1 MMDEGSVGDV
11 SRIDEADVAHLQF
24 KNGQQSLKPEN
35 CEVQEIKEVEVQRD
49 AGSPDGTFGVIADF
63 LDGRN
68 VNQAENAP
76 CSSQQ
81 NTNDAEDVVEEL
93 TVKTCE
99 GSSMAIVGRS
109 NNRGRLEINR
119 GQLRH
124 RFPVDGDLPSS
135 SSVSKRESVSG
146 TPIIRRNAGKLSL
159 PETSTGDQL
168 AITVNGGANEHL
180 RNVERNPAPAEAL
193 SHGGI
198 KTKMLSQS
206 GFSQF
211 FVKKTL
217 KGKGVTFRGPARNR
231 SMPSNM
237 DKQIV
242 TSSGNSLV
250 TSNTSAKVSSSIPL
264 AASDVLPCF
273 LSKASNPS
281 SCGNPSDMH
290 RGCGVEGLSL
300 REWLKSERH
309 KVNKAEC
316 MYIFR
321 QIVEHVDDSHF
332 QGVVLCDLR
341 PSLFKIF
348 KENAVKYVGSGFQS
362 ESLDGNMN
370 KDPIRQLEYPLA
382 RRRSGDSGFS
392 PSPSFPA
399 KKQKLGG
406 PSSTQWPMFQRA
418 GGVNIQTGNDD
429 AQELRFRSS
438 QAHRSTAARPFTSRS
453 EQLEEKW
460 YASPEELVGDTLSVS
475 SNIYSLGILLFELV
489 SQFQCERAHEV
500 AMSDIHQRILPPKF
514 LSENP
519 KEAGFCLWLLHPTPS
534 FRPSAR
540 DILQSEVVSGIPD
553 LYAEGISLSIEQ
565 EDTESELLQHF
576 LVLSQ
581 EQRQKHAG
589 KLMEEIVSVEADIV
603 EIVKRRCAIRPLS
616 VEEASSSSLA
626 SSVPEMRL
634 IRNINQLE
642 SAYFAARIDAHLPE
656 ARYRLRPDRDLLRNH
671 DNVTTELENSETW
684 SSDDRVGAFFD
695 GLCKYARYSKFET
708 RGVLRTG
715 ELHSTSNVICS
726 LGFDRDEDYFA
737 TAGVSK
743 KIKIFEFN
751 SLFKESVDIHYP
763 AVEMPNRSKL
773 SGVCWNNYIRNY
785 LASSDYDG
793 IVKLWDVTTGQAIS
807 HFIEHEKRAWSVDFS
822 EACPTKLASGSDDC
836 SVKLWNINER
846 NCLGTIRNI
855 ANVCCVQFSPQSSH
869 LLAFGSSD
877 FRTYCYDLRNLRTPW
892 CILSGHNKAV
902 SYVKFL
908 DNETLV
914 TASTDNT
921 LKLWDL
927 KKTTHGGLSTN
938 ACSLTFG
945 GHTNEK
951 NFVGLSTADGYIAC
965 GSETNEVYAYHRSLP
980 MPITS
985 YKFGSIDPISGK
997 EIEEDNNLFVSSVC
1011 WRKRSNMVV
1020 SASSNGSIKVLEL
1033 V

>member
-1 MMDEGSVGDV
+1 MDESSVGDV
-11 SRIDEADVAHLQF
+11 SRINEADAAHLQF
-24 KNGQQSLKPEN
+24 KNGQQTFKPEN
-35 CEVQEIKEVEVQRD
+35 CEIQEIKEVNQVQRD
-49 AGSPDGTFGVIADF
+49 AGSPDNTFGVIADF
-63 LDGRN
+63 LNGEN
-68 VNQAENAP
+68 VNQTENEP
-76 CSSQQ
+76 CSSRQ
-81 NTNDAEDVVEEL
+81 NTNDAGDVVEEL

-99 GSSMAIVGRS
+99 GLNMAIVGRS
-109 NNRGRLEINR
+109 SNRARLDMNR
-119 GQLRH
+119 SQFFH
-124 RFPVDGDLPSS
+124 RFPLGGDLPSS
-135 SSVSKRESVSG
+135 SSMSKKEIDRG
-146 TPIIRRNAGKLSL
+146 TLWRNAGKISL
-159 PETSTGDQL
+159 PETSIGE
-168 AITVNGGANEHL
+168 GNEHL
-180 RNVERNPAPAEAL
+180 RNVERNLLPIEAL
-193 SHGGI
+193 SIEGI
-198 KTKMLSQS
+198 KTKILSQS

-217 KGKGVTFRGPARNR
+217 KGKGVTFRGPPHNR
-231 SMPSNM
+231 AKASNM
-237 DKQIV
+237 AQQTV
-242 TSSGNSLV
+242 ASFGSPLV
-250 TSNTSAKVSSSIPL
+250 IANTSGKVSSSIPL
-264 AASDVLPCF
+264 VACLP
-273 LSKASNPS
+273 SNANNPS
-281 SCGNPSDMH
+281 SCANPSDKH
-290 RGCGVEGLSL
+290 RGCGGESESEGLSL
-300 REWLKSERH
+300 REWLKSERQ

-316 MYIFR
+316 LNIFR
-321 QIVEHVDDSHF
+321 RIVDHVDGSHS
-332 QGVVLCDLR
+332 QGVVLCELR
-341 PSLFKIF
+341 PSFYKIS
-348 KENAVKYVGSGFQS
+348 KENAVKYVGSCCQR
-362 ESLDGNMN
+362 ESFDSNMN
-370 KDPIRQLEYPLA
+370 KDALCQLENPLV
-382 RRRSGDSGFS
+382 RRRSGDTGVSS
-392 PSPSFPA
+392 SPA
-399 KKQKLGG
+399 KKQKLNGK
-406 PSSTQWPMFQRA
+406 SSRQWPMFQRG
-418 GGVNIQTGNDD
+418 GGVNIQNENGDGAT
-429 AQELRFRSS
+429 QEFHFRSS
-438 QAHRSTAARPFTSRS
+438 QPHYSRAALPFTLMS

-460 YASPEELVGDTLSVS
+460 YASSEELRDNTCSVS
-475 SNIYSLGILLFELV
+475 SNIYNLGLLLFELL
-489 SQFQCERAHEV
+489 SQFQSERAREA
-500 AMSDIHQRILPPKF
+500 AMSNIRHRILPPKF
-514 LSENP
+514 LSENTM
-519 KEAGFCLWLLHPTPS
+519 EAGFCHWLLHPDPS
-534 FRPSAR
+534 CRPSTR
-540 DILQSEVVSGIPD
+540 DILQSEVINGIPD
-553 LYAEGISLSIEQ
+553 LYAEGVSLSIEQ

-589 KLMEEIVSVEADIV
+589 KLMEEIVSLEADIE

-626 SSVPEMRL
+626 TSVPEMRL
-634 IRNINQLE
+634 ITNMNQLE

-656 ARYRLRPDRDLLRNH
+656 ARYRLRSDRDLLRNH
-671 DNVTTELENSETW
+671 DNVISEVENSETW

-715 ELHSTSNVICS
+715 ELNSTSNVICS

-743 KIKIFEFN
+743 KIRIFEFN
-751 SLFKESVDIHYP
+751 SLFNESVDIHYP
-763 AVEMPNRSKL
+763 AIEMPNRSKL

-785 LASSDYDG
+785 IASSDYDG

-902 SYVKFL
+902 SYAKFL

-985 YKFGSIDPISGK
+985 YKFGSIDPITGK
-997 EIEEDNNLFVSSVC
+997 EIEENNNLFVSSVC

-1020 SASSNGSIKVLEL
+1020 AASSNGSIKVLQL

>member
-1 MMDEGSVGDV
+1 MMDESSVGDV
-11 SRIDEADVAHLQF
+11 SSSINDAEAAHIQF
-24 KNGQQSLKPEN
+24 KNGQQSLKPDEIQ
-35 CEVQEIKEVEVQRD
+35 ETKQVQVEVQRD
-49 AGSPDGTFGVIADF
+49 DPGSPDSSFGVIADF
-63 LDGRN
+63 LDGKN
-68 VNQAENAP
+68 VNETENEP
-76 CSSQQ
+76 CSSRQ
-81 NTNDAEDVVEEL
+81 NANDAAGGDDDVVEEL

-99 GSSMAIVGRS
+99 GSSMAIVGCSSSRA
-109 NNRGRLEINR
+109 RLEINR
-119 GQLRH
+119 SQLLH
-124 RFPVDGDLPSS
+124 RFPLDGELPSS
-135 SSVSKRESVSG
+135 SSMDKRGGDKGITS
-146 TPIIRRNAGKLSL
+146 ILRNAGKS
-159 PETSTGDQL
+159 STGEQVDV
-168 AITVNGGANEHL
+168 AV
-180 RNVERNPAPAEAL
+180 NVERNPVPVEAL
-193 SHGGI
+193 AHGGI

-217 KGKGVTFRGPARNR
+217 KGKGVTFRGPPHNR
-231 SMPSNM
+231 
-237 DKQIV
+237 
-242 TSSGNSLV
+242 
-250 TSNTSAKVSSSIPL
+250 
-264 AASDVLPCF
+264 
-273 LSKASNPS
+273 SKASNVDQQSVAS
-281 SCGNPSDMH
+281 SASPFVISNNTPAKVSGSTPLAVEACDVLPFKAGNPFSCTNPSES
-290 RGCGVEGLSL
+290 GCGGEGLSL
-300 REWLKSERH
+300 RDWLKSERQE
-309 KVNKAEC
+309 VNKAEC
-316 MYIFR
+316 LRIFR
-321 QIVEHVDDSHF
+321 QIVEHVDDSHS
-332 QGVVLCDLR
+332 QGVVLCELR
-341 PSLFKIF
+341 LSLFKLL
-348 KENAVKYVGSGFQS
+348 KENEVKYVGSGCQR
-362 ESLDGNMN
+362 ESSDKTLS
-370 KDPIRQLEYPLA
+370 QLEKPPV
-382 RRRSGDSGFS
+382 RRRLGDTGFDSS
-392 PSPSFPA
+392 PSVPA
-399 KKQKLGG
+399 KKQKSSG
-406 PSSTQWPMFQRA
+406 PSSRQWPMFQRA
-418 GGVNIQTGNDD
+418 GNVNIQTENDVV
-429 AQELRFRSS
+429 ATQELRLRSS
-438 QAHRSTAARPFTSRS
+438 QPQCSPFARSFTSMS

-460 YASPEELVGDTLSVS
+460 YASPEELRGETCSVS
-475 SNIYSLGILLFELV
+475 SNIYSMGILLFELL
-489 SQFQCERAHEV
+489 SQFQSERAREA
-500 AMSDIHQRILPPKF
+500 AMSDIRHRILPPKF

-519 KEAGFCLWLLHPTPS
+519 KEAGFCLWLLHPEPS
-534 FRPSAR
+534 CRPSTR
-540 DILQSEVVSGIPD
+540 DILQSEVVNGIPD
-553 LYAEGISLSIEQ
+553 LYAEGLSLAIEQ

-589 KLMEEIVSVEADIV
+589 KLMEEIVSLEADIE
-603 EIVKRRCAIRPLS
+603 EIVKRRCAISPLS
-616 VEEASSSSLA
+616 VGEASSSSLA
-626 SSVPEMRL
+626 SSVPEKRL
-634 IRNINQLE
+634 VTNIKQLE
-642 SAYFAARIDAHLPE
+642 SAYFGARIDVHLPE
-656 ARYRLRPDRDLLRNH
+656 ARYRLRPDRDLLRNR
-671 DNVTTELENSETW
+671 DENVISEQENSEMW

-715 ELHSTSNVICS
+715 ELNNTSNVICS

-751 SLFKESVDIHYP
+751 SLFNESVDIHYP
-763 AVEMPNRSKL
+763 AVEMSNRSKL

-793 IVKLWDVTTGQAIS
+793 IIKLWDVTTGQAIS

-902 SYVKFL
+902 SYAKFL
-908 DNETLV
+908 DSETLV

-980 MPITS
+980 MPITA

-1020 SASSNGSIKVLEL
+1020 SASSNGSIKVLQL

>member
-1 MMDEGSVGDV
+1 MMDESSVGDV
-11 SRIDEADVAHLQF
+11 SSSINEAEAAHIHF
-24 KNGQQSLKPEN
+24 KNGQQSLKPDEIQ
-35 CEVQEIKEVEVQRD
+35 ETKQVQAEVQRD
-49 AGSPDGTFGVIADF
+49 DPGSPDSSFGVIAEF
-63 LDGRN
+63 LDGKN
-68 VNQAENAP
+68 LNETENEP
-76 CSSQQ
+76 CSSRRQ
-81 NTNDAEDVVEEL
+81 NANDVSDVVEEL
-93 TVKTCE
+93 TVKTCD
-99 GSSMAIVGRS
+99 GSSIAIVGSSSSRAA
-109 NNRGRLEINR
+109 RLEINR
-119 GQLRH
+119 
-124 RFPVDGDLPSS
+124 FPLDGGLPSS
-135 SSVSKRESVSG
+135 TSMSKMEGDKG
-146 TPIIRRNAGKLSL
+146 TPSILRNAGKS
-159 PETSTGDQL
+159 STGVDQL
-168 AITVNGGANEHL
+168 AIAVNAEA
-180 RNVERNPAPAEAL
+180 NVERNPVLGEAL
-193 SHGGI
+193 AHGGI

-217 KGKGVTFRGPARNR
+217 KGKGVTFRGPPHSR
-231 SMPSNM
+231 SKASNM
-237 DKQIV
+237 DQQNV
-242 TSSGNSLV
+242 TSSGSPLVIPNS
-250 TSNTSAKVSSSIPL
+250 TPAKVSGNTPL
-264 AASDVLPCF
+264 AVEACDVLPY
-273 LSKASNPS
+273 LPLKGGNPS
-281 SCGNPSDMH
+281 SCTNPSDG
-290 RGCGVEGLSL
+290 GCGGEGLSL
-300 REWLKSERH
+300 RDWLKSERH
-309 KVNKAEC
+309 EVNKAEC
-316 MYIFR
+316 LRIFR
-321 QIVEHVDDSHF
+321 QIVEHVDDSHS

-341 PSLFKIF
+341 PSLFKIP
-348 KENAVKYVGSGFQS
+348 KENEVKYVGSGFQQAS
-362 ESLDGNMN
+362 SDSNMN
-370 KDPIRQLEYPLA
+370 KTVSQLERPLV
-382 RRRSGDSGFS
+382 RRRLGDTGFASS
-392 PSPSFPA
+392 PGVPA
-399 KKQKLGG
+399 KKQKSSG
-406 PSSTQWPMFQRA
+406 PSSRQWPMFQRA
-418 GGVNIQTGNDD
+418 GNVNIQTENDVG
-429 AQELRFRSS
+429 ATQELGLRSS
-438 QAHRSTAARPFTSRS
+438 QPQCSPSARSFTSMT

-460 YASPEELVGDTLSVS
+460 YASPEELRGEARSVS
-475 SNIYSLGILLFELV
+475 SNIYSMGILLFELL
-489 SQFQCERAHEV
+489 SEFQSERAREA
-500 AMSDIHQRILPPKF
+500 AMFDIRHRILPPKF

-519 KEAGFCLWLLHPTPS
+519 KEAGFCLWLLHPEPS
-534 FRPSAR
+534 CRPSTR
-540 DILQSEVVSGIPD
+540 DILQSEVVNGIPN
-553 LYAEGISLSIEQ
+553 LYAEGLSLAIEQ
-565 EDTESELLQHF
+565 EDTDSELLQHF

-589 KLMEEIVSVEADIV
+589 KLMEEIGSLEADIE

-616 VEEASSSSLA
+616 VGEASSSLPA
-626 SSVPEMRL
+626 SNTPEMRL
-634 IRNINQLE
+634 VTNIKQLE
-642 SAYFAARIDAHLPE
+642 SAYFGARIDARLPE
-656 ARYRLRPDRDLLRNH
+656 ARYRLRPDRDLLRNR
-671 DNVTTELENSETW
+671 DENVISEQENSETW

-715 ELHSTSNVICS
+715 ELNNTSNVICS

-751 SLFKESVDIHYP
+751 SLFNESVDIHYP
-763 AVEMPNRSKL
+763 AVEMSNRSKL

-793 IVKLWDVTTGQAIS
+793 IIKLWDVTTGQAIS

-902 SYVKFL
+902 SYAKFL
-908 DNETLV
+908 DSETLV

-1020 SASSNGSIKVLEL
+1020 SASSNGSIKVLQL

>member
-1 MMDEGSVGDV
+1 MDESSVGDV
-11 SRIDEADVAHLQF
+11 SSSINEAEAAHIQF
-24 KNGQQSLKPEN
+24 KNGQQSLKPDEIQETKQVQA
-35 CEVQEIKEVEVQRD
+35 EVQPS
-49 AGSPDGTFGVIADF
+49 SPDSSFGVIADF
-63 LDGRN
+63 LDGKN
-68 VNQAENAP
+68 VNETENEP
-76 CSSQQ
+76 CSSRQ
-81 NTNDAEDVVEEL
+81 NANDDDDVVEEL

-99 GSSMAIVGRS
+99 GSSVAIVGS
-109 NNRGRLEINR
+109 SSSRGARLEINR
-119 GQLRH
+119 SQLLH
-124 RFPVDGDLPSS
+124 REGEKGITSIL
-135 SSVSKRESVSG
+135 
-146 TPIIRRNAGKLSL
+146 RNAGKS
-159 PETSTGDQL
+159 STGEQ
-168 AITVNGGANEHL
+168 VS
-180 RNVERNPAPAEAL
+180 VEPVEAL
-193 SHGGI
+193 AHGGGI

-217 KGKGVTFRGPARNR
+217 KGKGVTFRGPPLNR
-231 SMPSNM
+231 SKPTNLDQQS
-237 DKQIV
+237 V
-242 TSSGNSLV
+242 ASPLV
-250 TSNTSAKVSSSIPL
+250 TSKNTPAKVSGSTPL
-264 AASDVLPCF
+264 AVEAFGVFSLKGG
-273 LSKASNPS
+273 SPS
-281 SCGNPSDMH
+281 SCTNPSDS
-290 RGCGVEGLSL
+290 GCGGEGLSL
-300 REWLKSERH
+300 RDWLKAERQE
-309 KVNKAEC
+309 VNKAEGLR
-316 MYIFR
+316 IFR
-321 QIVEHVDDSHF
+321 LIVEHVDDSHS
-332 QGVVLCDLR
+332 QGVVLCDLC
-341 PSLFKIF
+341 PSLFKIL
-348 KENAVKYVGSGFQS
+348 KENEVKYVGSGFQR
-362 ESLDGNMN
+362 ESSGKTLS
-370 KDPIRQLEYPLA
+370 QLEKPLV
-382 RRRSGDSGFS
+382 RRRLGDTGFASS
-392 PSPSFPA
+392 PGFPA
-399 KKQKLGG
+399 KKQKASG
-406 PSSTQWPMFQRA
+406 PSSRQWPMFQRA
-418 GGVNIQTGNDD
+418 GNVNIQTENDFG
-429 AQELRFRSS
+429 ATQELRLRSS
-438 QAHRSTAARPFTSRS
+438 QPQCSPSARSFTSMS
-453 EQLEEKW
+453 EQLEVKW
-460 YASPEELVGDTLSVS
+460 YASPEELRDETCSVS
-475 SNIYSLGILLFELV
+475 SNIYSLGILLFELL
-489 SQFQCERAHEV
+489 SQFQSERAREA
-500 AMSDIHQRILPPKF
+500 AMSDIRHRILPPKF

-519 KEAGFCLWLLHPTPS
+519 KEAGFCLWLLHPEPS
-534 FRPSAR
+534 CRPSTR
-540 DILQSEVVSGIPD
+540 DILQSEVVNGIPD
-553 LYAEGISLSIEQ
+553 LYAEGLSLAIEQ

-589 KLMEEIVSVEADIV
+589 NLMEEIVSLEADIE
-603 EIVKRRCAIRPLS
+603 EIVKRRCAISPVS
-616 VEEASSSSLA
+616 VGEASSSSLA
-626 SSVPEMRL
+626 SSVPEKRL
-634 IRNINQLE
+634 VTNIKQLE
-642 SAYFAARIDAHLPE
+642 SAYFGARIDVHLPE
-656 ARYRLRPDRDLLRNH
+656 ARYRLRPDRDLLRNRDESVISEH
-671 DNVTTELENSETW
+671 ENSETW

-715 ELHSTSNVICS
+715 ELNNTSNVICS

-743 KIKIFEFN
+743 KIKIFEFS
-751 SLFKESVDIHYP
+751 SLFNESVDIHYP
-763 AVEMPNRSKL
+763 AVEMSNRSKL

-793 IVKLWDVTTGQAIS
+793 IIKLWDVTTGQAIS

-877 FRTYCYDLRNLRTPW
+877 FRTYCYDTRNLRTPW

-902 SYVKFL
+902 SYAKFL
-908 DNETLV
+908 DSETLV

-980 MPITS
+980 MPITA
-985 YKFGSIDPISGK
+985 YKFGSIDPITGK

-1020 SASSNGSIKVLEL
+1020 SASSNGSIKVLQL

>member
-24 KNGQQSLKPEN
+24 KNSEQSFKPEN
-35 CEVQEIKEVEVQRD
+35 CEVREVKDVQVQRE
-49 AGSPDGTFGVIADF
+49 AGSPDCSYGVIAEF
-63 LDGRN
+63 LDGKNGDPVEQIGNEPCSNR
-68 VNQAENAP
+68 ENAG
-76 CSSQQ
+76 
-81 NTNDAEDVVEEL
+81 DVVEEL

-99 GSSMAIVGRS
+99 GSSMAIVGRPS
-109 NNRGRLEINR
+109 SRARLEMNR
-119 GQLRH
+119 SQFLH
-124 RFPVDGDLPSS
+124 RFPLDGDLPGSS
-135 SSVSKRESVSG
+135 SMSKKEIDRVTKS
-146 TPIIRRNAGKLSL
+146 ILRNAGKMSL
-159 PETSTGDQL
+159 PETSTGQL
-168 AITVNGGANEHL
+168 AIVTVNGEANEL
-180 RNVERNPAPAEAL
+180 LKNVERNHVPVEAL
-193 SHGGI
+193 SHEGI

-211 FVKKTL
+211 FVRKTL
-217 KGKGVTFRGPARNR
+217 KGKGVTFRGPPHNISKA
-231 SMPSNM
+231 SNM
-237 DKQIV
+237 DQQTV
-242 TSSGNSLV
+242 ASSGSALV
-250 TSNTSAKVSSSIPL
+250 IANTSAKISSSIPL
-264 AASDVLPCF
+264 AAYDGLPC
-273 LSKASNPS
+273 LPSNASKPS
-281 SCGNPSDMH
+281 SCANPSDIH
-290 RGCGVEGLSL
+290 RGCGGEGLSL
-300 REWLKSERH
+300 REWLKSEGQE
-309 KVNKAEC
+309 VNKAEC

-321 QIVEHVDDSHF
+321 QIVDHVDCSHS

-341 PSLFKIF
+341 PSSFKIF
-348 KENAVKYVGSGFQS
+348 KENAVKYVGSGSQR
-362 ESLDGNMN
+362 ESFDSNMN
-370 KDPIRQLEYPLA
+370 KETFSQLENPLV
-382 RRRSGDSGFS
+382 RRRLGDTSS
-392 PSPSFPA
+392 PSIPA
-399 KKQKLGG
+399 KKQKLSG
-406 PSSTQWPMFQRA
+406 PSSRQWPMFQRA
-418 GGVNIQTGNDD
+418 GGVNIQTENGDG
-429 AQELRFRSS
+429 AIQEFHFRSS
-438 QAHRSTAARPFTSRS
+438 QPHCSTAARPFTSVS

-460 YASPEELVGDTLSVS
+460 YASPEELRGDMRSAS
-475 SNIYSLGILLFELV
+475 SNIYSLGILLYELL
-489 SQFQCERAHEV
+489 SQFQCERAREA
-500 AMSDIHQRILPPKF
+500 AMSDIRHRILPPKF

-519 KEAGFCLWLLHPTPS
+519 KEAGFCLWLLHPES
-534 FRPSAR
+534 SCRPSTR
-540 DILQSEVVSGIPD
+540 DILQSEVVNGIPD
-553 LYAEGISLSIEQ
+553 LYAEGLSLSIEQ
-565 EDTESELLQHF
+565 EDTESEVLQHF
-576 LVLSQ
+576 LILSQ
-581 EQRQKHAG
+581 EKRQKHAG
-589 KLMEEIVSVEADIV
+589 KLMEEIASVEADIE
-603 EIVKRRCAIRPLS
+603 EIVKRRCAVGPLS
-616 VEEASSSSLA
+616 LEEASSSSPA

-642 SAYFAARIDAHLPE
+642 STYFAARIDAHLPE
-656 ARYRLRPDRDLLRNH
+656 ARYRLRPDRDLLRNR
-671 DNVTTELENSETW
+671 DNTVAEVENSETW

-708 RGVLRTG
+708 RGVLRTS
-715 ELHSTSNVICS
+715 ELNSTSNVICS

-743 KIKIFEFN
+743 KIKIYEFN
-751 SLFKESVDIHYP
+751 SLFNESVDIHYP

-902 SYVKFL
+902 SYAKFL

-951 NFVGLSTADGYIAC
+951 NFVGLSTSDGYIAC

-1020 SASSNGSIKVLEL
+1020 SASSNGSIKVLQL